1 ARSPWGAHPSRS
13 RTSRLSAAWCGI
25 IVTTIRRQ
33 PCSSS
38 RSPTAQLSTTL
49 RTKGACTRDSAYP
62 STGSSTWSLTRMT
75 TTVSSKGQILLLP
88 RGKRRTSLERWF
100 DSGVQG
106 LRCLTWEA
114 GTGLRWAELLAT
126 LRASGRAMPVKDSL
140 IAATALVHGLIVAT
154 RNRADFEKARV
165 KIVDPFGA

>member
-1 ARSPWGAHPSRS
+1 VKYLVDANVLSEPTKPVPDARVVEW
-13 RTSRLSAAWCGI
+13 L
-25 IVTTIRRQ
+25 RRNQ
-33 PCSSS
+33 GDLAVDPFI
-38 RSPTAQLSTTL
+38 LGEL
-49 RTKGACTRDSAYP
+49 RFG
-62 STGSSTWSLTRMT
+62 
-75 TTVSSKGQILLLP
+75 ILLLP

-114 GTGLRWAELLAT
+114 ETGLRWAELLAT